1 MLPAL
6 ILFVLVTA
14 LAVVPSAWVAGVIR
28 RHAAERPDAFPL
40 TGAACAA
47 SLLAR
52 HGLVGVTVEETR
64 EGDHYDPDAKAVR
77 LSVPHFHGRSLAA
90 TAIAA
95 HEVGHAMQDAE
106 RYPPLMLRIRIA
118 RHAYRIVQ
126 FGAVIWILAPIV
138 LTLTGAPALAGAQVA
153 AGIVLF
159 AIALAMHAVTL
170 PVEFDAS
177 FARAL
182 PMLRDGGL
190 VAERDLPDARRI
202 LRAAALTYVAAAIAS
217 VLNILRWWRFGRF

>member
-1 MLPAL
+1 
-6 ILFVLVTA
+6 
-14 LAVVPSAWVAGVIR
+14 
-28 RHAAERPDAFPL
+28 
-40 TGAACAA
+40 
-47 SLLAR
+47 
-52 HGLVGVTVEETR
+52 
-64 EGDHYDPDAKAVR
+64 
-77 LSVPHFHGRSLAA
+77 
-90 TAIAA
+90 
-95 HEVGHAMQDAE
+95 
-106 RYPPLMLRIRIA
+106 
-118 RHAYRIVQ
+118 VQ
-126 FGAVIWILAPIV
+126 FGAAIWILAPIV

-202 LRAAALTYVAAAIAS
+202 LRAAALTYVAAAVAS
-217 VLNILRWWRFGRF
+217 VLNVLRWWRFGRF